1 MAIRYYPSSKI
12 KVNQKA
18 LPGQFLLNG
27 LSYTGSYYSTY
38 DGKFFTGANPILGTN
53 QQLTEVSEYVNRDFT
68 STLSV
73 PQSVV
78 DKLNENVRVSK
89 KVVRSQPISYF
100 PVPIES
106 DYSKGYL
113 NRYFV
118 KKANERGYVIEISE
132 QEFESIRNG
141 TATYDVSFYQTTSI
155 LWKLT
160 GPLNN
165 KRVSQYDTR
174 AGIIDTNKRL
184 VETTNK
190 TFVGIKE
197 FIGEDYAK
205 FARPTE

>member
-1 MAIRYYPSSKI
+1 MIRYYPSSKI
-12 KVNQKA
+12 KANQKA
-18 LPGQFLLNG
+18 VLGQFTLDG
-27 LSYTGSYYSTY
+27 QPYSGSYYSTY
-38 DGKFFTGANPILGTN
+38 DGKYFSGPNPIFGSNKELKPASSYDSVSYSTISNIPNVVIDKSIEKSKLSKN
-53 QQLTEVSEYVNRDFT
+53 QF
-68 STLSV
+68 
-73 PQSVV
+73 
-78 DKLNENVRVSK
+78 
-89 KVVRSQPISYF
+89 RSQPISYF

-113 NRYFV
+113 NRYFA